1 MSQPPR
7 IAPLADG
14 AARPRFS
21 VMLPTYRPTDT
32 LAVALASV
40 LTQAASA
47 AEMQITVVDDGSP
60 AGLVEGIVRSIDPTG
75 RVAVVR
81 HGERLGLAG
90 NWNRAIELAHGELV
104 HLLHQDDYVLP
115 GFYARLDRG
124 LRRTPDTGMA
134 FCRTRLVDGA
144 DRFLKNSSRLAW
156 FAGLLRGWLPVIA
169 ERQRLQTPAVVV
181 PRATYEQFGGYRND
195 LCQALDW
202 EMWVRIAAR
211 CRVWYEPRVLAAYRR
226 HEANESA
233 RLLAKG
239 DVWPDVIRTIE
250 INAESLP
257 PHVRE
262 RLTAAS
268 ARWHAA
274 SALRSAERRLEAGD
288 ARGARATLE
297 HAAILVDMAA
307 GDPRADRVRNRWQA
321 VADRAKTS

>member
-7 IAPLADG
+7 IAPLVEG

-32 LAVALASV
+32 LGAALSSV
-40 LTQAASA
+40 LAQAPAA

-60 AGLVEGIVRSIDPTG
+60 DGLVETIVRSIDPTG
-75 RVAVVR
+75 RVAILR

-90 NWNRAIELAHGELV
+90 NWNRAIDLARGELV

-124 LRRTPDTGMA
+124 LRRTPDAGMA

-144 DRFLKNSSRLAW
+144 DRWLKNSSRLAW
-156 FAGLLRGWLPVIA
+156 FAGPLRGWLPVIA

-181 PRATYEQFGGYRND
+181 PRATYERFGGYRED

-257 PHVRE
+257 ETLRE
-262 RLTAAS
+262 RITAAS

-288 ARGARATLE
+288 AAGARATLE
-297 HAAILVDMAA
+297 HAAPLLGRAEAA
-307 GDPRADRVRNRWQA
+307 PRAGRVRRRWRA
-321 VADRAKTS
+321 VADRAQTA

>member
-7 IAPLADG
+7 IAPLTDG
-14 AARPRFS
+14 VARPRFS

-40 LTQAASA
+40 LTQAPPA
-47 AEMQITVVDDGSP
+47 AEMQITIVDDGSP
-60 AGLVEGIVRSIDPTG
+60 DRLVEDMVQSVDRTG
-75 RVAVVR
+75 RVEIVR

-90 NWNRAIELAHGELV
+90 NWNRAIDLARGTLV

-115 GFYARLDRG
+115 DFYARLERG
-124 LRRTPDTGMA
+124 LRSAPDAGMA

-156 FAGLLRGWLPVIA
+156 FAGPLRNWLAVIA

-181 PRATYEQFGGYRND
+181 PRATYEQLGGYRAD

-211 CRVWYEPRVLAAYRR
+211 WRVWYEPRVLAAYRR

-257 PHVRE
+257 EQLRK

-274 SALRSAERRLEAGD
+274 SAIRSAERRLEAGD
-288 ARGARATLE
+288 AAGARATLA
-297 HAAILVDMAA
+297 HAATLVTMAA
-307 GDPRADRVRNRWQA
+307 GAPRADRVRNRWQA
-321 VADRAKTS
+321 VASRAQTS

>member
-1 MSQPPR
+1 
-7 IAPLADG
+7 
-14 AARPRFS
+14 
-21 VMLPTYRPTDT
+21 MLPTYRPRDT
-32 LAVALASV
+32 LAIALTSV
-40 LTQAASA
+40 LAQAPSA
-47 AEMQITVVDDGSP
+47 AEMQIGIVDDGSP
-60 AGLVEGIVRSIDPTG
+60 DGLVEDLVRAADPSG
-75 RVAVVR
+75 RVEIVR

-90 NWNRAIELAHGELV
+90 NWNRAINLARGHVV

-115 GFYARLDRG
+115 GFYSRLDRG
-124 LRRTPDTGMA
+124 LRRSPDAGMA

-144 DRFLKNSSRLAW
+144 DQFLKNSSRLAW
-156 FAGLLRGWLPVIA
+156 FAGPLRGWLPVIA

-181 PRATYEQFGGYRND
+181 PRATYEQFGGYRDD

-239 DVWPDVIRTIE
+239 DMWPDVIRTIG

-257 PHVRE
+257 EPLRR

-274 SALRSAERRLEAGD
+274 SALRSAERRLDAGD
-288 ARGARATLE
+288 AAGARATLD
-297 HAAILVDMAA
+297 HAATLVTMAA
-307 GDPRADRVRNRWQA
+307 GDHRENRVRDRWQA
-321 VADRAKTS
+321 VADRVKTA

>member
-1 MSQPPR
+1 MPTPPR

-14 AARPRFS
+14 VARPRFS

-40 LTQAASA
+40 LAQAPSA
-47 AEMQITVVDDGSP
+47 AEMQIAVVDDGSP
-60 AGLVEGIVRSIDPTG
+60 DGAVEPVVRSVDRDG
-75 RVAVVR
+75 RVEIIR

-90 NWNRAIELAHGELV
+90 NWNRAIDLARGHIV

-124 LRRTPDTGMA
+124 LQRRPDTGMA

-156 FAGLLRGWLPVIA
+156 FAGSLRGWLPVIA

-181 PRATYEQFGGYRND
+181 PRATYEQLGGYRDD

-211 CRVWYEPRVLAAYRR
+211 RHVWYEPRVLAAYRR

-239 DVWPDVIRTIE
+239 DVWPDVIRTIG

-257 PHVRE
+257 EPLRQ

-268 ARWHAA
+268 VRWHAA

-288 ARGARATLE
+288 AAGARATLE
-297 HAAILVDMAA
+297 HAAILVGMAA
-307 GDPRADRVRNRWQA
+307 GDPRADRVRNRWQV

>member
-14 AARPRFS
+14 AARPCFS

-40 LTQAASA
+40 LTQAPSA

-90 NWNRAIELAHGELV
+90 NWNRAIDLARGHIV

-115 GFYARLDRG
+115 GFYARLYHG
-124 LRRTPDTGMA
+124 LRRRPDTGMA

-144 DRFLKNSSRLAW
+144 DRLLKNSSRLAW
-156 FAGLLRGWLPVIA
+156 FAGPLRGWLPVIA

-181 PRATYEQFGGYRND
+181 PRATYEQLGGYRDD

-239 DVWPDVIRTIE
+239 DVWPDVIRTIG
-250 INAESLP
+250 INAEALP
-257 PHVRE
+257 PPLRAQ
-262 RLTAAS
+262 LTAAS

-288 ARGARATLE
+288 AAGARATLE